1 MAATSAA
8 KYTCRVAE
16 GGSSGCP
23 AWLEEVGSLSV
34 FLYATFGTAITVVV
48 GYGTSLLVWPN
59 TVEERQAQSRLR
71 YSYAAS
77 TLDESREHVKGV
89 SNAQEQGEGLQTSLL
104 VATS

>member
-1 MAATSAA
+1 MGATSAA

-16 GGSSGCP
+16 GGASGCP
-23 AWLEEVGSLSV
+23 VWLEEAGSLSV

-59 TVEERQAQSRLR
+59 TAEERQAQSRLR

-77 TLDESREHVKGV
+77 TLDESSDHIKGI
-89 SNAQEQGEGLQTSLL
+89 SAAQEQDEGLQASLL